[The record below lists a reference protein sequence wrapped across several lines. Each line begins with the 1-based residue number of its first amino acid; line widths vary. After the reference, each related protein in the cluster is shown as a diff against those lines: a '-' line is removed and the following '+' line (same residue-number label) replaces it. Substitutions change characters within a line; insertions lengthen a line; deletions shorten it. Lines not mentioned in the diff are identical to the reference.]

1 MLDYETA
8 VRGKADEVMKSNP
21 YVAEELIAWSELR
34 LELDS
39 LATEPCGER
48 LALYSM
54 YTEEMGRMVT
64 ELIFYAI
71 PDEPMAA

>member
-1 MLDYETA
+1 MLDYETD
-8 VRGKADEVMKSNP
+8 VRGQAEEVMKSNP
-21 YVAEELIAWSELR
+21 YVAEELIAWSELW

-64 ELIFYAI
+64 ELTFCAI
-71 PDEPMAA
+71 PDEAMAA

>member
-1 MLDYETA
+1 MLDYKTS
-8 VRGKADEVMKSNP
+8 VRGRADEVMQSNQ
-21 YVAEELIAWSELR
+21 YVARELAAWSELS

-39 LATEPCGER
+39 LANEPCGER

-64 ELIFYAI
+64 ELIFCAI